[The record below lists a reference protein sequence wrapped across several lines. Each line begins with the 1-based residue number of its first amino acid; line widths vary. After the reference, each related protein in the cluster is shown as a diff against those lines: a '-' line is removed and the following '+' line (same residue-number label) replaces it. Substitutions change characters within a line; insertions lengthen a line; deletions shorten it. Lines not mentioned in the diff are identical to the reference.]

1 MKCGTVKTL
10 NIIIKAMPL
19 SKVDDLNLSL
29 GLDTWSCTEVAE
41 AVAGALVPF
50 MAVFVVAVTVEES
63 CVE

>member
-1 MKCGTVKTL
+1 MKRGTVKTL

-41 AVAGALVPF
+41 VVAGAMVSF
-50 MAVFVVAVTVEES
+50 MAVFIVAVTVEES

>member
-41 AVAGALVPF
+41 VVAGAMVSF